1 VSFPSD
7 RGTAEL
13 ETALLV
19 IVGVFPVVMHEIRFL
34 RPLLTWLGFLAALTT
49 FTVHCLT
56 AAATTFILMPPLIRW
71 FGWWLFVEQKKAAWA
86 EPAGSFS
93 GGGTLCH

>member
-1 VSFPSD
+1 
-7 RGTAEL
+7 
-13 ETALLV
+13 LLV

-34 RPLLTWLGFLAALTT
+34 RPLLTSLGLLAALTT